1 MVELNGKLSI
11 IMPAY
16 NEEKLIYHSLIS
28 TLDIVGEFVSDFEI
42 VAVNDGSRDNYYE

>member
-28 TLDIVGEFVSDFEI
+28 TLVSLVSSYRI
-42 VAVNDGSRDNYYE
+42 LRS